1 METFKLSHS
10 QIVDLLG
17 GTKNVAKM
25 AKVSQ
30 AAVTHWRT
38 TDIPEGQMIRLAAEL
53 EKKSHGLISR
63 KGLFPT
69 CYGAIWPELLEKEN
83 DQK

>member
-1 METFKLSHS
+1 MTDTFNLSHN
-10 QIVDLLG
+10 QLIDLLG
-17 GTKNVAKM
+17 GTKKVAIM

-53 EKKSHGLISR
+53 EKKSNGLISR
-63 KGLFPT
+63 QTLFPNS
-69 CYGAIWPELLEKEN
+69 YKFIWPELE
-83 DQK
+83 

>member
-1 METFKLSHS
+1 MTDTFNLSHN
-10 QIVDLLG
+10 QLIDLLG
-17 GTKNVAKM
+17 GTKKVALM

-53 EKKSHGLISR
+53 EKKSNGLISR
-63 KGLFPT
+63 KTLFPNT
-69 CYGAIWPELLEKEN
+69 YKFIWPELE
-83 DQK
+83 

>member
-1 METFKLSHS
+1 MNDTFTLSHN
-10 QIVDLLG
+10 QLIDLLG
-17 GTKNVAKM
+17 GTKKVAKM

-53 EKKSHGLISR
+53 EKQSHGLITR
-63 KGLFPT
+63 KSLFPSSWEM
-69 CYGAIWPELLEKEN
+69 IWPELKE
-83 DQK
+83 